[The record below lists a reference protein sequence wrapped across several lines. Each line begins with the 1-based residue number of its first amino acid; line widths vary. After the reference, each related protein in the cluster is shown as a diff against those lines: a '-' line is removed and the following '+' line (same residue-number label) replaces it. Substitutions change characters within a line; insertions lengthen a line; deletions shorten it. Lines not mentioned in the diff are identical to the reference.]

1 VLISRWEFRAYNLN
15 NMETNKLQSA
25 LEALLFIYGEPMEVK
40 KAAATLEVKPTEIE
54 AAAKS
59 LSQSL
64 QERGSGLA
72 LVFYDNKIQLTTKPD
87 WSSLLEKVVK
97 SELNE
102 ALTPAGLETLS
113 IIAYSAP
120 VSRAEIDYI
129 RGVNSTFILRSLLL
143 RGLIDREADPKRAN
157 AYVYKPSFDFL
168 KHVGVS
174 NVGDLP
180 EFEKFSK
187 LTGALKT
194 SATPAPPA
202 VASPE
207 ANQPAANQPSA

>member
-1 VLISRWEFRAYNLN
+1 MEFL
-15 NMETNKLQSA
+15 ESK

-40 KAAATLEVKPTEIE
+40 KAAATLEVKPAEIE
-54 AAAKS
+54 ETAK
-59 LSQSL
+59 LLAQQL
-64 QERGSGLA
+64 IDRKSGLA
-72 LVFYDNKIQLTTKPD
+72 LVFYDSKIQLTTKPEL
-87 WSSLLEKVVK
+87 SSLLEKVVK

-129 RGVNSTFILRSLLL
+129 RGVNSTFILRNLLL
-143 RGLIDREADPKRAN
+143 RGLIERENDPKRAN

-168 KHVGVS
+168 KFIGVS
-174 NVGDLP
+174 RVEEMP

-187 LTGALKT
+187 LTQQLKPN
-194 SATPAPPA
+194 ANPAP
-202 VASPE
+202 VA
-207 ANQPAANQPSA
+207 APSAPEQPTASAA

>member
-1 VLISRWEFRAYNLN
+1 MNEKLISA
-15 NMETNKLQSA
+15 LQ
-25 LEALLFIYGEPMEVK
+25 ALLFIYGEPMDVK
-40 KAAATLEVKPTEIE
+40 KAAITLEVKPAEVE
-54 AAAKS
+54 EAAKS
-59 LSQSL
+59 LAQLLTDSK
-64 QERGSGLA
+64 SGLA
-72 LVFYDNKIQLTTKPD
+72 LIFYDSKIQLTTKPEF
-87 WSSLLEKVVK
+87 SSLLEKIVK

-143 RGLIDREADPKRAN
+143 RGLIDRDLDPKRSN
-157 AYVYKPSFDFL
+157 AYIYKPSFDFL

-174 NVGDLP
+174 RVEDLP

-187 LTGALKT
+187 LTAQLRP
-194 SATPAPPA
+194 SATP
-202 VASPE
+202 VASIE
-207 ANQPAANQPSA
+207 VRSMNQELSGETKNSEGGVKDSIPNS